1 VGPGGRPV
9 KRGHVYEVTFA
20 GGPAHVL
27 VISSDALN
35 AQNKCATCVLLYPQQ
50 LREATLVD
58 IPVSS
63 PSAGTIVL
71 GEFRTLPE
79 PRLTQ
84 DLGPVDE
91 RVMEAVE
98 IGLRAVFDL

>member
-1 VGPGGRPV
+1 M
-9 KRGHVYEVTFA
+9 KRGHVYQLSFA

-35 AQNKCATCVLLYPQQ
+35 AQNKTATCVLIYPQQ
-50 LREATLVD
+50 VREATLVD
-58 IPVSS
+58 IPVST
-63 PSAGTIVL
+63 PSSGTVIL
-71 GEFRTLPE
+71 GEFRTLSA
-79 PRLTQ
+79 PRYTE

>member
-1 VGPGGRPV
+1 MN
-9 KRGHVYEVTFA
+9 RGHIYELAFS

-27 VISSDALN
+27 VISSDAFN
-35 AQNKCATCVLLYPQQ
+35 AQHKAATCVLVYPQQ
-50 LREATLVD
+50 VREATLVD
-58 IPVSS
+58 VPIAA
-63 PSAGTIVL
+63 PSTGTIVL
-71 GEFRTLPE
+71 GEFRTLAAAHF
-79 PRLTQ
+79 TG

>member
-1 VGPGGRPV
+1 VR
-9 KRGHVYEVTFA
+9 RGHVFELSFA

-27 VISSDALN
+27 VVSSDALN
-35 AQNKCATCVLLYPQQ
+35 ERNKAATCVLVYPQRV
-50 LREATLVD
+50 REATLVD
-58 IPVSS
+58 IPVDTPSS
-63 PSAGTIVL
+63 GTVVL
-71 GEFRTLPE
+71 GEFRTLSA
-79 PRLTQ
+79 PRFTD

>member
-1 VGPGGRPV
+1 M
-9 KRGHVYEVTFA
+9 KRGNVYQLAFA

-35 AQNKCATCVLLYPQQ
+35 SQNKTATCVLIYPQQ
-50 LREATLVD
+50 VREATLVD
-58 IPVSS
+58 IPVGAPSS
-63 PSAGTIVL
+63 GTIVL
-71 GEFRTLPE
+71 GEFRTLSVSRFTE
-79 PRLTQ
+79 

>member
-1 VGPGGRPV
+1 L
-9 KRGHVYEVTFA
+9 KRGHVYQLSFA

-35 AQNKCATCVLLYPQQ
+35 AQNKTATCVLVYPQQ
-50 LREATLVD
+50 VREATLVD
-58 IPVSS
+58 IPVST
-63 PSAGTIVL
+63 PSSGTIVL
-71 GEFRTLPE
+71 GEFRTLSA
-79 PRLTQ
+79 PRFSE

>member
-1 VGPGGRPV
+1 MGTGGGPV
-9 KRGHVYEVTFA
+9 KRGHVYQLSFA

-27 VISSDALN
+27 VVSSDALN
-35 AQNKCATCVLLYPQQ
+35 AQHKSATCVLVYPQQ
-50 LREATLVD
+50 VREATLVD

-71 GEFRTLPE
+71 GEFRTLSAVRFTE
-79 PRLTQ
+79 

-91 RVMEAVE
+91 RVLEAVE

>member
-1 VGPGGRPV
+1 M
-9 KRGHVYEVTFA
+9 KRGHVYASAFP

-35 AQNKCATCVLLYPQQ
+35 AQNKCATCVLIYPQQ
-50 LREATLVD
+50 VREATLVD

-63 PSAGTIVL
+63 PSAGTVVL
-71 GEFRTLPE
+71 GDFRTLSA
-79 PRLTQ
+79 PRLTE

>member
-1 VGPGGRPV
+1 M
-9 KRGHVYEVTFA
+9 KRGHVYQLSFA

-35 AQNKCATCVLLYPQQ
+35 AQNKTATCVLIYPQQ
-50 LREATLVD
+50 VREATIVD
-58 IPVSS
+58 IPVST
-63 PSAGTIVL
+63 PSSGTIVL
-71 GEFRTLPE
+71 GEFRTLSA
-79 PRLTQ
+79 PRFDE
-84 DLGPVDE
+84 DLGPVDD

>member
-1 VGPGGRPV
+1 M
-9 KRGHVYEVTFA
+9 KRGHIYEVTFA

-35 AQNKCATCVLLYPQQ
+35 EQNKCATCVLLYPQQ

-58 IPVSS
+58 IPVTS
-63 PSAGTIVL
+63 PSTGTIVL
-71 GEFRTLPE
+71 GEFRTLSNV
-79 PRLTQ
+79 RFTQ

>member
-1 VGPGGRPV
+1 M
-9 KRGHVYEVTFA
+9 KRGHVYQLSFA

-35 AQNKCATCVLLYPQQ
+35 TQNKTATCVLIYPQQ
-50 LREATLVD
+50 VRETTLVD
-58 IPVSS
+58 IPVDAPSS
-63 PSAGTIVL
+63 GTIVL
-71 GEFRTLPE
+71 GEFRTLSSARFTE
-79 PRLTQ
+79 S
-84 DLGPVDE
+84 LGQVDE

>member
-1 VGPGGRPV
+1 M
-9 KRGHVYEVTFA
+9 KRGHVYQLSFA

-35 AQNKCATCVLLYPQQ
+35 AQNKTATCVLIYPQQ
-50 LREATLVD
+50 VREATLVD
-58 IPVSS
+58 IPVST
-63 PSAGTIVL
+63 PSSGTVIL
-71 GEFRTLPE
+71 GEFRTLSAARYTDE
-79 PRLTQ
+79 
-84 DLGPVDE
+84 LGPVDE

>member
-1 VGPGGRPV
+1 M
-9 KRGHVYEVTFA
+9 KRGHVYALAFSE
-20 GGPAHVL
+20 GPAHVL

-35 AQNKCATCVLLYPQQ
+35 AQNKCATCVLIYPQQ
-50 LREATLVD
+50 VREATLVD
-58 IPVSS
+58 IPIAS
-63 PSAGTIVL
+63 PSAGTVVL
-71 GEFRTLPE
+71 GEFRTLSA
-79 PRLTQ
+79 PRFTE

>member
-1 VGPGGRPV
+1 M
-9 KRGHVYEVTFA
+9 KRGHVYALAFS

-35 AQNKCATCVLLYPQQ
+35 AQNKCATCVLIYPQQ
-50 LREATLVD
+50 VREATLVD
-58 IPVSS
+58 IPISS
-63 PSAGTIVL
+63 PSAGTVVL
-71 GEFRTLPE
+71 GEFRTLSA
-79 PRLTQ
+79 PRFTE

>member
-1 VGPGGRPV
+1 MN
-9 KRGHVYEVTFA
+9 RGHVYQLSFA

-35 AQNKCATCVLLYPQQ
+35 AQNKTATCVLIYPQQ
-50 LREATLVD
+50 VREPTLVD
-58 IPVSS
+58 IPVST
-63 PSAGTIVL
+63 PSSGTIVL
-71 GEFRTLPE
+71 GEFRTLSAPHFTE
-79 PRLTQ
+79 

>member
-1 VGPGGRPV
+1 M
-9 KRGHVYEVTFA
+9 KRGHVYELSFA
-20 GGPAHVL
+20 GVPAHVL

-35 AQNKCATCVLLYPQQ
+35 TQHKSATCVLIYPQQ
-50 LREATLVD
+50 VREATLVD
-58 IPVSS
+58 IPVAS

-71 GEFRTLPE
+71 GEFRTLSPVRFTE
-79 PRLTQ
+79 
-84 DLGPVDE
+84 DLGTVDE

>member
-1 VGPGGRPV
+1 M
-9 KRGHVYEVTFA
+9 KRGHVYELSFA
-20 GGPAHVL
+20 GAPAHVL

-35 AQNKCATCVLLYPQQ
+35 AQNKTATCVLVYPQQ
-50 LREATLVD
+50 VREATLVD
-58 IPVSS
+58 IPVGAPSS
-63 PSAGTIVL
+63 GTVVL
-71 GEFRTLPE
+71 GEFRTLAA
-79 PRLTQ
+79 PRFTD

>member
-1 VGPGGRPV
+1 M
-9 KRGHVYEVTFA
+9 KRGHVYELPFA

-35 AQNKCATCVLLYPQQ
+35 AQNKCATCVLVYPQQ
-50 LREATLVD
+50 VREATLVD

-71 GEFRTLPE
+71 GEFRTLSA
-79 PRLTQ
+79 PRFTK
-84 DLGPVDE
+84 DLGPVDQ

>member
-1 VGPGGRPV
+1 M
-9 KRGHVYEVTFA
+9 KRGHIYELSFA

-35 AQNKCATCVLLYPQQ
+35 ATNKSATCVLVFPQQ
-50 LREATLVD
+50 VREATLVD
-58 IPVSS
+58 IPVSA
-63 PSAGTIVL
+63 PSVGTVVL
-71 GEFRTLPE
+71 GEFRTLSSVRFTE
-79 PRLTQ
+79 

-98 IGLRAVFDL
+98 IGLRAVVDL

>member
-1 VGPGGRPV
+1 M
-9 KRGHVYEVTFA
+9 KRGHVYQLSFS

-35 AQNKCATCVLLYPQQ
+35 AQNKTATCALIYPQQ
-50 LREATLVD
+50 VREATLVD
-58 IPVSS
+58 IPVSA
-63 PSAGTIVL
+63 PSSGTIVL
-71 GEFRTLPE
+71 GEFRTLSA
-79 PRLTQ
+79 PRFTE

-91 RVMEAVE
+91 RVMGAVE

>member
-1 VGPGGRPV
+1 M
-9 KRGHVYEVTFA
+9 KRGHIYALSFA

-35 AQNKCATCVLLYPQQ
+35 AQHKSATCVLIYPQRV
-50 LREATLVD
+50 REATLVD
-58 IPVSS
+58 IPVDA

-71 GEFRTLPE
+71 GEFRTLSAVRFTE
-79 PRLTQ
+79 
-84 DLGPVDE
+84 DLGLVDE

>member
-1 VGPGGRPV
+1 M
-9 KRGHVYEVTFA
+9 KRGHVYELSFA

-27 VISSDALN
+27 VISSDPLN
-35 AQNKCATCVLLYPQQ
+35 EQNKSATCVLIYPQQ
-50 LREATLVD
+50 VRDATLVD
-58 IPVSS
+58 IPVGT
-63 PSAGTIVL
+63 PSVGTVVL
-71 GEFRTLPE
+71 GEFRTLSAVRFTE
-79 PRLTQ
+79 

>member
-1 VGPGGRPV
+1 M
-9 KRGHVYEVTFA
+9 KRGHVYELAFS

-35 AQNKCATCVLLYPQQ
+35 AQNKCATCVLIYPQRV
-50 LREATLVD
+50 REATLVD
-58 IPVSS
+58 IPIAS

-71 GEFRTLPE
+71 GEFRTLSA
-79 PRLTQ
+79 PRFTE

-98 IGLRAVFDL
+98 IGLRAVLDL

>member
-1 VGPGGRPV
+1 V
-9 KRGHVYEVTFA
+9 KRGHIYELSFG

-35 AQNKCATCVLLYPQQ
+35 VQNKSATCVLVYPQQ
-50 LREATLVD
+50 VREPTLVD
-58 IPVSS
+58 IPVSA
-63 PSAGTIVL
+63 PSAGTVVL
-71 GEFRTLPE
+71 GEFRTLSSARFTE
-79 PRLTQ
+79 A
-84 DLGPVDE
+84 LGPVDE